1 MKELSKRVAGFTESV
16 IREMTRK
23 CEAKG
28 ALNLA
33 QGFPDFDPPASVKN
47 AAVQTN
53 ERGFNQYSTTHGI
66 LPLREAISEKMR
78 SYKHI
83 DCTPDDNITLTCGTS
98 EAMLAAL
105 TSGVD
110 PAEEGGVL
118 ERFC

>member
-1 MKELSKRVAGFTESV
+1 MKELSKRVEGFTASV

-47 AAVQTN
+47 ASAQAI

-66 LPLREAISEKMR
+66 LPLRKAIAEKMR
-78 SYKHI
+78 SYNQI
-83 DCTPDDNITLTCGTS
+83 DSTPRS
-98 EAMLAAL
+98 E
-105 TSGVD
+105 
-110 PAEEGGVL
+110 
-118 ERFC
+118 ERRVGKGCRY